1 MFARTL
7 SQDPNQCT
15 FPQVLQLMEADARWN
30 EMESSRHSDPTIFS
44 MVLDGV
50 VHIRIAVRYTMNFR
64 TSTMRQNRAEALVK
78 TVKKAD
84 EKMLAEEA
92 AKLGSDLNKF
102 GSEEV
107 DFQSDARAFMASGSQ
122 PHMAFADAAATIPDI
137 RSLLPE
143 KKKKDDAADGDDD
156 GDDDDDDDTDDDK
169 KKPKRGDPDWWA
181 RDEFVL
187 SKEAEISSMVKV
199 EDDKFMQ
206 ALSELRTAHKAVCV
220 SRV

>member
-1 MFARTL
+1 
-7 SQDPNQCT
+7 
-15 FPQVLQLMEADARWN
+15 
-30 EMESSRHSDPTIFS
+30 
-44 MVLDGV
+44 
-50 VHIRIAVRYTMNFR
+50 MNFR
-64 TSTMRQNRAEALVK
+64 TSTLRQNRAEALVK

-84 EKMLAEEA
+84 EHILSKEA
-92 AKLGSDLNKF
+92 AKLGSNLNMF

-122 PHMAFADAAATIPDI
+122 PHMALADAAGSIPDI
-137 RSLLPE
+137 RTLLPE
-143 KKKKDDAADGDDD
+143 KKKKDDAADGDNDS
-156 GDDDDDDDTDDDK
+156 DDDDVDKSSDDDK
-169 KKPKRGDPDWWA
+169 KKAKRGDPDWWA

-187 SKEAEISSMVKV
+187 AKESEILSMVRV